1 MGKKK
6 MFFILLAVFVAVIIA
21 AAVLYGI
28 YGDAPLP
35 GNIASQGE
43 QEPVSA
49 PDFTVYD
56 ADGNAVHLSD
66 FRGKPVVLNFWASW
80 CGPCKM
86 EMPDF
91 QAKYEELGDSVEFM
105 MVNATDGGRET
116 VDTAQAFLEEVGYSF
131 PVYFDSD
138 YEANY
143 AYGVTGL
150 PTTFFINAEGYVE
163 AYAPGAIPADLLQ
176 QGIDMILE

>member
-1 MGKKK
+1 
-6 MFFILLAVFVAVIIA
+6 
-21 AAVLYGI
+21 
-28 YGDAPLP
+28 
-35 GNIASQGE
+35 
-43 QEPVSA
+43 
-49 PDFTVYD
+49 
-56 ADGNAVHLSD
+56 
-66 FRGKPVVLNFWASW
+66 
-80 CGPCKM
+80 
-86 EMPDF
+86 
-91 QAKYEELGDSVEFM
+91 VEFM